1 MTARAVGLLREFRWP
16 YRWLALWG
24 LMLAA
29 VIATSLLPAR
39 DLPPTP
45 FSGFDKVEHF
55 LAYAALSAYAVML
68 LPRVR
73 IQALVAAG
81 LIALGIGLEFAQSAL
96 TDSRQAD
103 SADALANA
111 LGALAGLLMA
121 STPLAT
127 GLLRLEARR
136 GRRDRAHK
144 TNPTH

>member
-1 MTARAVGLLREFRWP
+1 LTPRAPGLLREFRWP

-24 LMLAA
+24 LMLAT

-45 FSGFDKVEHF
+45 FSGFDKVEHL
-55 LAYAALSAYAVML
+55 LAYAVLSAYAVML
-68 LPRVR
+68 FPRVR
-73 IQALVAAG
+73 TQALVAAG
-81 LIALGIGLEFAQSAL
+81 LIALGVGLEFAQATL

-111 LGALAGLLMA
+111 LGALAGLLIGP
-121 STPLAT
+121 TPLAD

-136 GRRDRAHK
+136 SARDSHHK
-144 TNPTH
+144 AKKLP

>member
-1 MTARAVGLLREFRWP
+1 MGVLREFRWP

-55 LAYAALSAYAVML
+55 LAYAVLSAYAVML
-68 LPRVR
+68 FARLRV
-73 IQALVAAG
+73 QALVAAG
-81 LIALGIGLEFAQSAL
+81 LIALGVGLELAQAAL

-111 LGALAGLLMA
+111 LGALSGLLIA

-127 GLLRLEARR
+127 ALLRLEARR
-136 GRRDRAHK
+136 GASDPDHK
-144 TNPTH
+144 ARQPR